1 MTNRNS
7 RKKVFNLRKKIFKEK
22 WIATYEN
29 LKAIKVRNIFP
40 FGTNYRLKKKQRLSS
55 GYGFCL
61 IKRTF

>member
-29 LKAIKVRNIFP
+29 LKAIKVRNIYSLLEQTIDSRKSKDVFW
-40 FGTNYRLKKKQRLSS
+40 
-55 GYGFCL
+55 
-61 IKRTF
+61 I